1 MVMWHKAYNAKK
13 ITNIQKDLNRL
24 AIAALDIFIVHD
36 GLIVIMVDDVFA
48 THGNNTS
55 AVII

>member
-1 MVMWHKAYNAKK
+1 MWHKAYNAKK
-13 ITNIQKDLNRL
+13 ITNIQKDLDRL